1 VDKRDNDATIVTWEE
16 VFWDLTTTY
25 DAIFAHTRSR
35 SFSGDPTE
43 PAARTARFLMGI
55 GLQGMSFQAMEMGA
69 PDGGGEWETEYGLAV
84 YEATFGKPAT
94 VLDYT

>member
-1 VDKRDNDATIVTWEE
+1 
-16 VFWDLTTTY
+16 
-25 DAIFAHTRSR
+25 
-35 SFSGDPTE
+35 
-43 PAARTARFLMGI
+43 MGI